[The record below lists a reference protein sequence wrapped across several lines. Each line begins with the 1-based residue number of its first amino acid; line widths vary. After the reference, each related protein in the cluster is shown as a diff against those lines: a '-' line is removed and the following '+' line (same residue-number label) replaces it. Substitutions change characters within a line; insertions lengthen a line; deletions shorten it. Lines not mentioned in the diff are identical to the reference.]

1 MNKVVFVTGATR
13 GIGKQ
18 IALSF
23 AKKDIA
29 INYRTENE
37 ELQKTKQELEEYKV
51 TCLCVQGDIA
61 NFEDCERMTKEI
73 IDTFGKIDVLVNN
86 HIDNAKKRC

>member
-23 AKKDIA
+23 AKKGYDIA

-37 ELQKTKQELEEYKV
+37 ELQKEMIQNQIKYMNKNVCDDISNKIIEECKQI
-51 TCLCVQGDIA
+51 G
-61 NFEDCERMTKEI
+61 R
-73 IDTFGKIDVLVNN
+73 
-86 HIDNAKKRC
+86 RS

>member
-23 AKKDIA
+23 AKKGYDIA

-61 NFEDCERMTKEI
+61 NL
-73 IDTFGKIDVLVNN
+73 KI
-86 HIDNAKKRC
+86 